1 MCFLLVKLSTEIFI
15 SSIISVGLFSIFLSL
30 LSFFFFSYPELTF
43 LFHSLSHLCVCVY
56 FLGMHLCSFSHLS
69 SLSPALFV
77 LLFLIMSLCVYTHTL
92 VKAGAPKPEGSNHP
106 GAKVICCEP
115 PEMRVLEIKLRSSG
129 KQYMLLITEP
139 SIQPPSS
146 DFRYFCLVIC
156 IF

>member
-1 MCFLLVKLSTEIFI
+1 MCLLLVKLSTEILI

-30 LSFFFFSYPELTF
+30 LRFGGFFVSWTDF
-43 LFHSLSHLCVCVY
+43 LISLSHLCVCVC
-56 FLGMHLCSFSHLS
+56 FLEMHLCSFSHLS
-69 SLSPALFV
+69 SLQLYSS

-92 VKAGAPKPEGSNHP
+92 WKQVPPKPEGSNHH

-146 DFRYFCLVIC
+146 DICYFCLVIC
-156 IF
+156 IS